1 MKTGKLNHCRHL
13 FLSFIF
19 IKNNKGSQQ
28 IKSML
33 HMKPKFTVC
42 VSTFFFPRA
51 TNVVVLMPY
60 ISIPSHAQEGN
71 LELE

>member
-1 MKTGKLNHCRHL
+1 
-13 FLSFIF
+13 
-19 IKNNKGSQQ
+19 
-28 IKSML
+28 
-33 HMKPKFTVC
+33 MKPKFTVC
-42 VSTFFFPRA
+42 VSTFFFFPRA

>member
-1 MKTGKLNHCRHL
+1 
-13 FLSFIF
+13 
-19 IKNNKGSQQ
+19 
-28 IKSML
+28 
-33 HMKPKFTVC
+33 MKPKFSLC
-42 VSTFFFPRA
+42 ECIFFFPRA

>member
-1 MKTGKLNHCRHL
+1 
-13 FLSFIF
+13 
-19 IKNNKGSQQ
+19 
-28 IKSML
+28 ML
-33 HMKPKFTVC
+33 HKKSKFTVC
-42 VSTFFFPRA
+42 VSAFFFFFPRA

>member
-1 MKTGKLNHCRHL
+1 
-13 FLSFIF
+13 
-19 IKNNKGSQQ
+19 
-28 IKSML
+28 
-33 HMKPKFTVC
+33 MKPKFTVC
-42 VSTFFFPRA
+42 ISALFSSRA